1 MTICTPLSRASSSL
15 LLIAILALAVGG
27 CEKVSHESIDKWGHT
42 EKGPEKLLET
52 LRGSDNNADLR
63 AHAAQILVEIE
74 RSAEVKEVLAE
85 MDDAPRQKLMAPLAT
100 RLWEVARINDAMAIP
115 TPRQSNA
122 KDALFQTMEFADAST
137 QAQIGDYL
145 VEWFVGGHYEG
156 RATSGRV
163 SGAAV
168 MRKVG
173 PAASKRLLQAARAII
188 AKPPDETGKRDQ
200 VGDELLR
207 ALALCGDTEALGLLL
222 DLIAEPRG
230 DVGLPKRAMRAL
242 HFAFVE
248 PLGVEPV
255 DGKALLPI
263 QARLEPMPYDREL
276 AGIIRNDSVALLS
289 AIGAPECIPLFTK
302 MVSYPTDVQRFRW
315 MGTQHWMRCAG
326 VQGIEAITEALP
338 SIGYQRG
345 ILSKYLWDEILKFED
360 TTKVIEA
367 AVRMLS
373 SQSPVARI
381 TGVEVLGELGGKAVS
396 AENIKRIKALSG
408 DTHQLAGW
416 WGDQS
421 KTPKKERKTEP
432 TIGDRASD
440 VAKSLSAL
448 ASGQPSK

>member
-1 MTICTPLSRASSSL
+1 MAIRIPLSRASSL
-15 LLIAILALAVGG
+15 LLIVILALGVGA

-52 LRGSDNNADLR
+52 LKGSDDSADLR
-63 AHAAQILVEIE
+63 AHAAQVLIEIE
-74 RSAEVKEVLAE
+74 RFPEVKEVLVPME
-85 MDDAPRQKLMAPLAT
+85 EKPRQKLMTPLAT

-115 TPRQSNA
+115 TSRQSNA
-122 KDALFQTMEFADAST
+122 KDALFQIMEFADTNT

-156 RATSGRV
+156 RARSGRV

-173 PAASKRLLQAARAII
+173 PAASKRLLQAARGIL
-188 AKPPDETGKRDQ
+188 AKPPDENGKRDQ

-207 ALALCGDTEALGLLL
+207 ALALCGDAEALGLLL
-222 DLIAEPRG
+222 DLVAEPRG

-248 PLGVEPV
+248 PLGFEPV

-263 QARLEPMPYDREL
+263 QARLEPMPYNRDL
-276 AGIIRNDSVALLS
+276 AGIVRNDSTALLA

-302 MVSYPTDVQRFRW
+302 MVSYPTDVERYRW
-315 MGTQHWMRCAG
+315 IGTQQGLRCAG
-326 VQGIEAITEALP
+326 VQGMEAITAALP
-338 SIGYQRG
+338 SIPYDRG
-345 ILSKYLWDEILKFED
+345 LLSKYVWDEVLKFED
-360 TTKVIEA
+360 TAKVIDA
-367 AVRMLS
+367 AIRMLS
-373 SQSPVARI
+373 SQSPVSRI
-381 TGVEVLGELGGKAVS
+381 TGLEVLGELGAKAATS
-396 AENIKRIKALSG
+396 ENVKRIKALSG
-408 DTHQLAGW
+408 DTHQLVGW

-421 KTPKKERKTEP
+421 ETPKKERKTEP

-448 ASGQPSK
+448 ASGQASK